1 MRKTKL
7 CSRLWPAGK
16 FAKTANRPMMIVYVY
31 SLLIF
36 LESQISIV
44 DFVVSRMKIALLL
57 LVKEIM

>member
-1 MRKTKL
+1 
-7 CSRLWPAGK
+7 
-16 FAKTANRPMMIVYVY
+16 MMIVYVY